1 MANLIS
7 IGQSAMAAAQA
18 GLSTASN
25 NIANVSTPGYSRQQ
39 VVQTVATAL
48 PQTLMKGYLGQ
59 GTSVDG
65 IRRVYSEQLAQ
76 QLVSSQASNGKLQT
90 QYAQVQ
96 NLDRLLSDS
105 ISTGLGPAI
114 DNFFNSLQDVATAPA
129 SASSRQAL
137 LGSAEALSAGF
148 SELDSQISG
157 MRLGLNQQ
165 IAGSVEKANTAA
177 QQIADLN
184 QAIVSAGNNA
194 GGPANELLDQ
204 RDQLVRDLSQEI
216 KVRVSE
222 QGGEYRLFLSNGHP
236 LVAGTQV
243 YALNTAASKTDPS
256 RLEVSLGDSSA
267 VLGADDLA
275 GGALSGLLEFREK
288 TLEPTQNA
296 LGRIALA
303 VASGINEQNRAG
315 FTLDNQPGGDFFN
328 IPPMSS
334 VPSSTNLG
342 DAKLKATLG
351 DVSQLGTS
359 GYLLQRVGD
368 EYRLTRTKDQQ
379 VLMSSADLGE
389 VLGASATE
397 GFNLEIP
404 EGAMEPGDEFLIRPP
419 MIEHAAGAFS
429 VALQDPDAIAASAS
443 SDAAGDNANIL
454 KMIEL
459 QSAKILEGGTRSYQ
473 SAYVQLVGQVG
484 GKARELEVTST
495 ASAQVQAQA
504 ERALKDVSGVNLDEE
519 AANLIRYQ
527 QSFQAA
533 GKVIQMSQQ
542 LFDTVLS
549 LGK

>member
-7 IGQSAMAAAQA
+7 IGQSALIAAQA
-18 GLSTASN
+18 GVSTTGN

-39 VVQTVATAL
+39 VVQTVAKAT
-48 PQTLMKGYLGQ
+48 PQTLTKGYLGQ
-59 GTSVDG
+59 GTSVDS
-65 IRRVYSEQLAQ
+65 IRRVYSEQLGQ
-76 QLVSSQASNGKLQT
+76 QLVSSQAANGKLQT

-96 NLDRLLSDS
+96 PLDRLLSDS
-105 ISTGLGPAI
+105 ATTGLGLAI
-114 DNFFNSLQDVATAPA
+114 DNFFNSLQDVAAAP
-129 SASSRQAL
+129 SNVTSRQAL
-137 LGSAEALSAGF
+137 LGSAQALSAGF

-157 MRLGLNQQ
+157 MRMGLNQQ
-165 IAGSVEKANTAA
+165 IVSSVDKANTAA

-184 QAIVSAGNNA
+184 QAIVSAGNSA
-194 GGPANELLDQ
+194 GGPANDLLDR
-204 RDQLVRDLSQEI
+204 RDQLVRDLSHEV

-222 QGGEYRLFLSNGHP
+222 QGGEYRLFLGNGHP
-236 LVAGTQV
+236 LVAGTRV
-243 YALNTAASKTDPS
+243 YTINTSASTTDPA

-296 LGRIALA
+296 LGRIALGL
-303 VASGINEQNRAG
+303 ASGINAQNRAG

-328 IPPMSS
+328 IPPMSA
-334 VPSSTNLG
+334 VASSTNLG
-342 DAKLKATLG
+342 DAQLSATLG

-368 EYRLTRTKDQQ
+368 DYHLTRIEDKQ
-379 VLMSSADLGE
+379 VLMSSADLAE
-389 VLGASATE
+389 VLGASAAE

-419 MIEHAAGAFS
+419 IVERALGAFS
-429 VALQDPDAIAASAS
+429 VALDDPDAIAAAAS
-443 SDAAGDNANIL
+443 PDAVGDNANIL
-454 KMIEL
+454 KMAEL
-459 QSAKILEGGTRSYQ
+459 QSAKILEGGTRTYQ
-473 SAYVQLVGQVG
+473 SAYVELVGQVG
-484 GKARELEVTST
+484 GKARELAVTST
-495 ASAQVQAQA
+495 ASALVQEQS
-504 ERALKDVSGVNLDEE
+504 ERALQDVSGVNLDEE

-542 LFDTVLS
+542 LFETVLS

>member
-7 IGQSAMAAAQA
+7 IGQSAMTAAQA
-18 GLSTASN
+18 GVSTAGN

-39 VVQTVATAL
+39 VVQTVAKAE
-48 PQTLMKGYLGQ
+48 PQTLMRGYLGQ
-59 GTSVDG
+59 GTSVEG

-105 ISTGLGPAI
+105 ATTGLGLAI

-148 SELDSQISG
+148 SELDSQITG
-157 MRLGLNQQ
+157 MRQGLNQQ

-184 QAIVSAGNNA
+184 QAIVSAGNSA
-194 GGPANELLDQ
+194 GGPANDLLDQ
-204 RDQLVRDLSQEI
+204 RDQLVRDLSQEV

-222 QGGEYRLFLSNGHP
+222 QGGEYRLFLGNGHP
-236 LVAGTQV
+236 LVAGTRV
-243 YALNTAASKTDPS
+243 YELKTAASKTDPS

-275 GGALSGLLEFREK
+275 SGALSGLLEFREK
-288 TLEPTQNA
+288 TLDPAQSS

-303 VASGINEQNRAG
+303 LASGINEQNRAG
-315 FTLDNQPGGDFFN
+315 FTLDNQQGGDFFN
-328 IPPMSS
+328 VPPMS
-334 VPSSTNLG
+334 VASSSANLG
-342 DAKLKATLG
+342 DAQLNATLG

-359 GYLLQRVGD
+359 GYLLQRMGD
-368 EYRLTRTKDQQ
+368 DYRLTRAEDQQ
-379 VLMSSADLGE
+379 MLISSPDLAE
-389 VLGASATE
+389 VLGASAAL

-404 EGAMEPGDEFLIRPP
+404 EGTMEPGDEFMIRPP
-419 MIEHAAGAFS
+419 TVEHAAGGFS
-429 VALQDPDAIAASAS
+429 VALQDPDGIAAAGIP
-443 SDAAGDNANIL
+443 DAAGDNANIL
-454 KMIEL
+454 KMIDL

-473 SAYVQLVGQVG
+473 SSYVQLIGQVG

-495 ASAQVQAQA
+495 ASALVQAQS

-549 LGK
+549 LDK